1 MIVEEAHRT
10 SSEIDDDMRPIN
22 SKICYRAACEKGLGV
37 FALCDI
43 RANTVVTFDV
53 FRTIRRRDRRLARS
67 TDLYH
72 LLFVDRRTYDQAP
85 NDCELHVAFGPI
97 SMVNHAESP
106 NCNLHWEYN
115 GLHSY
120 VYLIALREV
129 TAGEEITIYYRNIG
143 DYDFSQPPT
152 TARSC

>member
-1 MIVEEAHRT
+1 MIVTEIHRAPREAG
-10 SSEIDDDMRPIN
+10 EDVKPIN
-22 SKICYRAACEKGLGV
+22 SKICYRTACDKGLGV

-43 RANTVVTFDV
+43 RAETVVTFDL
-53 FRTIRRRDRRLARS
+53 FRTVRKRDGRLARS

-72 LLFVDRRTYDQAP
+72 LLFVDRRTYDRAP

-97 SMVNHAESP
+97 SIVNHDESP

-120 VYLIALREV
+120 VYLIASRNIA
-129 TAGEEITIYYRNIG
+129 AGEEITIFYKNIE
-143 DYDFSQPPT
+143 DYDFS
-152 TARSC
+152 